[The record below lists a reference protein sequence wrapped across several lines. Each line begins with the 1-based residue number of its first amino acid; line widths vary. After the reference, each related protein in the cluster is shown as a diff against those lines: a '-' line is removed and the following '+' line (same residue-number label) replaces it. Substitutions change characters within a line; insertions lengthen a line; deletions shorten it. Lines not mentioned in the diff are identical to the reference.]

1 MWDNADGSV
10 PFRRNVIVTPR
21 IQRTAQLIPLL
32 AGAVMAAAPAMAQQ
46 ATEAATTPPTQ
57 PANKPVPTVEK
68 ARTAQPV
75 KPTVPAQATVPQA
88 PAQGAPIATVT
99 VTAVKQTNRIDR
111 QVYDVKA
118 DPATSNDTVAD
129 TLNKVPSLAVDA
141 DGTVTLR
148 GKSNVQILMDGKPS
162 AMMQGDNRAAALNA
176 LPAADLESVE
186 VINNPG
192 AQFGNEGGGGPI
204 INLVMRRERSPGGF
218 ASVNAN
224 VGTSGRYNTSAFGS
238 YTTGRMSLQGSAFRR
253 HDGRDST
260 GETVRERIDPVTGAA
275 ARSTQ
280 FSEGEGHND
289 SAGFNGSLSYNLGQR
304 DVLALTANYGQFGND
319 GDSIERYRSTGAN
332 GAVDSEY
339 ARSTV
344 REGGS
349 KNYSLG
355 GRLDHKGT
363 LPGEIFKLD
372 LRLSGTDS
380 DSDVRFASRYTVRPP
395 RAADNL
401 THQDN
406 AIETR
411 LADLTGDYERP
422 MGTGLLKLGYKLAR
436 TGNSFDTRFV
446 DTDPG
451 TRVETVNGSRT
462 NRFDLDDTTLA
473 LYGSYQYRIDREWS
487 VLGGLR
493 AEYNE
498 LDMHQVTT
506 GIRATNRTTDVIPSA
521 FVTYGLS
528 DDTTLRLSYA
538 HRIRRP
544 NAGEL
549 NPFVIYRDELNV
561 YSGNP
566 NLEPSKSDS
575 LELGMETKLGKVDTN
590 LRLYARRDDD
600 LISERRFLLED
611 DVLLTTRENAGSSR
625 SAGLE
630 FTFGGKATQ
639 KLTINAS
646 GNIGY
651 VEQSVLGIAN
661 GGDGTRSAVSVT
673 GRGRLGYQIDAKNHV
688 QLSVNAQGKQLFGE
702 GYRKPTS
709 TADLNYRRNL
719 SQALTFV
726 LNVNDLFDSQK
737 IETVTE
743 TAALR
748 EHSVRRFNGR
758 MVFAGLSYRFGS
770 FGGAGRRPDG
780 PGGPGRAGPG
790 RGMGPGGPPGGR

>member
-1 MWDNADGSV
+1 
-10 PFRRNVIVTPR
+10 
-21 IQRTAQLIPLL
+21 
-32 AGAVMAAAPAMAQQ
+32 MAAAPAFAQQ
-46 ATEAATTPPTQ
+46 PQNDQPVTRTQQAQPATTP
-57 PANKPVPTVEK
+57 
-68 ARTAQPV
+68 ARPGQ
-75 KPTVPAQATVPQA
+75 
-88 PAQGAPIATVT
+88 QGAPVATVT
-99 VTAVKQTNRIDR
+99 VTAVRQSNRIDR

-129 TLNKVPSLAVDA
+129 TLNKVPSLAVDP

-148 GKSNVQILMDGKPS
+148 GKNNVQILVDGKPS

-186 VINNPG
+186 VVNNPG
-192 AQFGNEGGGGPI
+192 AQFGNEGGGGPV

-218 ASVNAN
+218 GSVNAN
-224 VGTSGRYNTSAFGS
+224 LGTSGRYNASAFGS
-238 YTTGRMSLQGSAFRR
+238 YTTGRMSAQGSVFRR
-253 HDGRDST
+253 HDGRDAT
-260 GETVRERIDPVTGAA
+260 GETVRERIGPVTGVT

-280 FSEGEGHND
+280 FSQGKGRND

-304 DVLALTANYGQFGND
+304 DVVALTASYGEFGND
-319 GDSIERYRSTGAN
+319 GDSLERYRSTGAD
-332 GAVDSEY
+332 GVVDSEY

-344 REGGS
+344 REGTS

-363 LPGEIFKLD
+363 LPGEVVKLD

-380 DSDVRFASRYTVRPP
+380 DSDVRFASRYAVRPP
-395 RAADNL
+395 GARDNM

-406 AIETR
+406 AIQTR
-411 LADLTGDYERP
+411 LADFTGDYERP
-422 MGTGLLKLGYKLAR
+422 LGTGLLKLGYKLAR
-436 TGNSFDTRFV
+436 TGNSFDTRFFA
-446 DTDPG
+446 TDPG
-451 TRVETVNGSRT
+451 TLAETANRSRT

-473 LYGSYQYRIDREWS
+473 LYGSYQYRIDSQWS

-506 GIRATNRTTDVIPSA
+506 AIRATNRSTDLIPSA

-561 YSGNP
+561 SSGNP
-566 NLEPSKSDS
+566 NLKPTESDS

-590 LRLYARRDDD
+590 LRLYARRDAD
-600 LISERRFLLED
+600 LISERRFLLDD

-625 SAGLE
+625 SAGVE
-630 FTFGGKATQ
+630 FTFSGKATE
-639 KLTINAS
+639 KLSINAS

-651 VEQSVLGIAN
+651 SEQAVP
-661 GGDGTRSAVSVT
+661 GGDSRGEGRRSAASVA
-673 GRGRLGYQIDAKNHV
+673 GRARVGYQIDPKNHV
-688 QLSVNAQGKQLFGE
+688 QLSLNARGKQLFAE
-702 GYRKPTS
+702 GYRKPAR

-719 SQALTFV
+719 TQALTFV

-737 IETVTE
+737 VETVTE
-743 TAALR
+743 TASLR
-748 EHSVRRFNGR
+748 ELSLRRFNGR
-758 MVFAGLSYRFGS
+758 VVYAGLSYRFGS
-770 FGGAGRRPDG
+770 FGGGGRRPG
-780 PGGPGRAGPG
+780 APGRAGPRSG
-790 RGMGPGGPPGGR
+790 PRGAPGGR